1 MKKRWRIFYWS
12 WYLEKLH
19 ELHIDLPFLP
29 GKKRIEKIEK
39 LVVKL
44 HDKTECVIKLR
55 NLKVSL
61 NLGLV
66 LKKG

>member
-1 MKKRWRIFYWS
+1 M
-12 WYLEKLH
+12 H
-19 ELHIDLPFLP
+19 ELHIDLQFLP

-39 LVVKL
+39 LIVKL
-44 HDKTECVIKLR
+44 HDETECVIQLR

-66 LKKG
+66 LKKVRRVINFNQSPWLK